1 MRCDLHVH
9 TRHSG
14 MCNLPLLKRVCRE
27 SYNDPEAVYE
37 TLKRRGMD
45 LVTVTDHDSI
55 DAVESLRRRPDFF
68 LSEEVTCVTPSG
80 MEIHVGVLG
89 IEDRDHIELQRRR
102 NDVQALAAYLCEQ
115 SIFFSINHVFSSLT
129 GRRVELDFELFAD
142 LFPGIE
148 TLNGQ
153 IPAGNNAAAG
163 RLAREWRKSEIAG
176 SDSHTLASLG
186 RAYTE
191 IPGATDAR
199 SFLEGVR
206 RGQTR
211 VHGDSGGY
219 WRLTRAIFEIGL
231 GLMQE
236 KPWTAA
242 FVPLML
248 AIPLITLGNQVS
260 ELWFEHRWSR
270 RIWPTAL
277 GEKLIR
283 S

>member
-14 MCNLPLLKRVCRE
+14 MCNLPVLKRVCRE
-27 SYNDPEAVYE
+27 CYNDPEAVYE

-68 LSEEVTCVTPSG
+68 LSEEVTCITPSG
-80 MEIHVGVLG
+80 MEIHVGALG
-89 IEDRDHIELQRRR
+89 IKDRDHIELQRRR
-102 NDVQALAAYLCEQ
+102 NDVQSLAAYLGEQ

-129 GRRVELDFELFAD
+129 GRRSELDFELFAD

-153 IPAGNNAAAG
+153 IPTGNNAAAA
-163 RLAREWRKSEIAG
+163 RLARAWRKSEIAG

-186 RAYTE
+186 LTYTE
-191 IPGATDAR
+191 IPGATDAQT
-199 SFLEGVR
+199 FLEGVR

-211 VHGDSGGY
+211 VHGASGGY

-231 GLMQE
+231 GLMGE

-242 FVPLML
+242 FAPLML
-248 AIPLITLGNQVS
+248 AIPMITLGNQAS
-260 ELWFEHRWSR
+260 ELLFEHRWSR
-270 RIWPTAL
+270 RMWPAAL
-277 GEKLIR
+277 GERLIR